1 MSSVTE
7 VNIDMIEVMEE
18 EWDIF
23 EVLFSLLGITDSKIT
38 YSRRTQSSRP
48 DYRRPSMYVRH
59 CRSD

>member
-48 DYRRPSMYVRH
+48 D
-59 CRSD
+59 